1 MLDKDVIKKFLQELA
16 NDGIIA
22 SACRKSG
29 LNRMTFYRLRDK
41 DPTFK
46 KKVKE
51 AMKIGRENGGDLSDF
66 SLLQLIREKNL
77 GAIKWYQIHNDA
89 RYRPKPRRVYLV
101 HSNTNN
107 SEKAIA
113 AKKKDD
119 IRVYATGYTDA
130 MKVFLEESRE
140 EFKRY
145 DTEEAILERVD
156 EVRSGKADDLDDNLM
171 EEGRRQYA
179 KENGEPVEEEVNTV
193 EHNPPPQEP
202 NILDDA
208 VVDKIVLDLP
218 EDDDDE

>member
-1 MLDKDVIKKFLQELA
+1 MLDKDVIKQFLQELA

-41 DPTFK
+41 DPAFK

-51 AMKIGRENGGDLSDF
+51 AIKIGRENGGDLSDF

-77 GAIKWYQIHNDA
+77 GAIKWYQIHNDT

-107 SEKAIA
+107 SEKAIT

-119 IRVYATGYTDA
+119 IRTYSAGYTDA
-130 MKVFLEESRE
+130 MKVFLEEKRE

-145 DTEEAILERVD
+145 DTEEAVLERVE
-156 EVRSGKADDLDDNLM
+156 EVRSGKADDLDEDLM
-171 EEGRRQYA
+171 EEGRQQYA
-179 KENGEPVEEEVNTV
+179 KENGEPVEENINVV
-193 EHNPPPQEP
+193 EPSPPPQETK
-202 NILDDA
+202 NLDDE
-208 VVDKIVLDLP
+208 VVSKIVMDLP
-218 EDDDDE
+218 DDDDE

>member
-41 DPTFK
+41 DPAFK

-77 GAIKWYQIHNDA
+77 GAIKWYQIHNDS

-107 SEKAIA
+107 SEKAIT

-119 IRVYATGYTDA
+119 IRTYSAGYTDA
-130 MKVFLEESRE
+130 MKVFLEEKRE

-145 DTEEAILERVD
+145 DTEEAILERVE
-156 EVRSGKADDLDDNLM
+156 EVRTGKAEGLDDNLM
-171 EEGRRQYA
+171 EEGRQQYA
-179 KENGEPVEEEVNTV
+179 KENGEPIEENISVVE
-193 EHNPPPQEP
+193 PSLPPQE
-202 NILDDA
+202 NKNLDDE
-208 VVDKIVLDLP
+208 VVSKIIMDLP
-218 EDDDDE
+218 DDDDE